1 MDQICP
7 DIKAGPA
14 LRAVRNTTPYL
25 GGRKPDTV
33 DEAATMS
40 RPMLDNGKRQISRRR
55 LLQLL
60 VGVVIVG
67 AVGFGI
73 GRWTR
78 SAATQVVDNMLADRL
93 RRSVPLLTAALDSA
107 RTRAL
112 IVATDPAVQRLLA
125 DGDAVG
131 LRARATHDLRFDVA
145 GRTIAGRIDRGT
157 LPVAVSVVANGRIAG
172 SVVVGAPAPRPGFPV
187 IVGLSDRI
195 VTGPGA
201 GGRLSFAGQK
211 AIYADLGGSR
221 YRVLGLTLPE
231 RGRNWFIATA
241 IHSSAVAARVRS
253 ARERAAAACGAAL
266 LAAGAAFLLFRD
278 ARRRRVRAKAAT
290 ESAAALAMV
299 GDALAATHEPQVLLP
314 VILRAFVE
322 ASGASSGRLLDSGRT
337 IEQMGTP
344 SPIDPP
350 PLVVDLGHY
359 GGESQPV
366 VELYGL
372 AAESE
377 TLVHS
382 LAVQARTALE
392 NAYLHRVV
400 EQQASTDELTQLAN
414 RRRFMEALRRERRRA
429 DRFGGPLA
437 VVLADLDDF
446 KLVNDGFGHQTGDEV
461 LVAFA
466 DLVRSELRDVDL
478 AARLGGE
485 EFAILLPETDLDGA
499 AALAERIRAKL
510 SDHRLETAGSG
521 PGLRVT
527 ASFGV
532 AAHPASGPDADL
544 LVVSDVALYRA
555 KRLGKNRV
563 IPLADPPV

>member
-1 MDQICP
+1 
-7 DIKAGPA
+7 
-14 LRAVRNTTPYL
+14 
-25 GGRKPDTV
+25 
-33 DEAATMS
+33 
-40 RPMLDNGKRQISRRR
+40 MLDNGKRQMRGRR
-55 LLQLL
+55 LLQLT
-60 VGVVIVG
+60 VGVVVVG
-67 AVGFGI
+67 AVVFGI

-78 SAATQVVDNMLADRL
+78 SAASQAVDNMLADRL
-93 RRSVPLLTAALDSA
+93 RQSVPQLTAALDSA

-125 DGDAVG
+125 DGDAAG
-131 LRARATHDLRFDVA
+131 LSARATRDLRFDVH
-145 GRTIAGRIDRGT
+145 GRTIAGRIDRGA
-157 LPVAVSVVANGRIAG
+157 LPVSVSVAADGTIAG
-172 SVVVGAPAPRPGFPV
+172 SVVVGASAPAPGFPV
-187 IVGLSDRI
+187 IVGLGDR
-195 VTGPGA
+195 VVAGPGT
-201 GGRLSFAGQK
+201 GGRLSFADGR
-211 AIYADLGGSR
+211 AIYADLGGKR
-221 YRVLGLTLPE
+221 YRALGLTLPE

-241 IHSSAVAARVRS
+241 VPASTVVARVAS

-266 LAAGAAFLLFRD
+266 VAAGAAFLLFRD
-278 ARRRRVRAKAAT
+278 ARRRRARAKAAT
-290 ESAAALAMV
+290 ESAASLAMV

-322 ASGASSGRLLDSGRT
+322 ASGASSGRLLDSGRE
-337 IEQMGTP
+337 IERMGAP
-344 SPIDPP
+344 SPVDAP
-350 PLVVDLGHY
+350 PLVVDLGRY
-359 GGESQPV
+359 GSDSKPV
-366 VELYGL
+366 IELYGL
-372 AAESE
+372 ASESE
-377 TLVHS
+377 TLVES

-414 RRRFMEALRRERRRA
+414 RRRFMEALQRERRRA

-510 SDHRLETAGSG
+510 SEHRLETGGSG

-532 AAHPASGPDADL
+532 AAHPAGGPGADL
-544 LVVSDVALYRA
+544 LLVSDVALYRA

-563 IPLADPPV
+563 IPLADPPQ